1 MLFQRVP
8 EAHHAAKEDTGDDFL
23 MPQKLSSAKEDKD
36 PGAHVHREPPE
47 GVDCGFAWLSAGP
60 WTSPEA
66 QQGEGGRP
74 AAVSKAIQDVKA
86 IQE

>member
-36 PGAHVHREPPE
+36 KDPGANVQRVLIEDPVHIQSRIEDRRWQRRPL
-47 GVDCGFAWLSAGP
+47 GSGKSQIGK
-60 WTSPEA
+60 EA
-66 QQGEGGRP
+66 
-74 AAVSKAIQDVKA
+74 ST
-86 IQE
+86 